1 MANPFSYGIR
11 KKFFSGYSRYDRP
24 TEEGGLAMGGL
35 FRALRCDRKRAVRLP
50 LRLEIL
56 EDRTLLSGIATPD
69 YVIFHGS
76 SGGGGVAT
84 PYGNPRPTGLMP
96 SPIRH
101 AYGFGQISYDGTR
114 IAIAMLH
121 AY

>member
-1 MANPFSYGIR
+1 
-11 KKFFSGYSRYDRP
+11 
-24 TEEGGLAMGGL
+24 MGGV

-50 LRLEIL
+50 LRLEVL

-84 PYGNPRPTGLMP
+84 PYGSRGPTASSMVRPGSGCKPAARQNASIPHKFANACL
-96 SPIRH
+96 R
-101 AYGFGQISYDGTR
+101 
-114 IAIAMLH
+114 
-121 AY
+121 